1 MGSGFLLLASP
12 YRAKAFRAANHFGD
26 FRVRARLAI
35 GNGFKGFPY
44 LELEFGSVWREG
56 NVEEAALACEIFLQL
71 RSCLVRKRARTARA
85 IVCNVAKSNRAN
97 ARLVGGDAQSPHGH
111 GVYKIVRAALH
122 GHPFVCSSI
131 IGGKRCGCVR
141 MNEKAGASPEI
152 HACKEPMCSPSRKS
166 HHQFCPPTS

>member
-1 MGSGFLLLASP
+1 MARHHNGQWVFVVGEP

-26 FRVRARLAI
+26 FRVRARLSI

-71 RSCLVRKRARTARA
+71 RSRLVRKRARAARA

-111 GVYKIVRAALH
+111 GVYKIVRCSVAWSSFRVFFDYRRQAL
-122 GHPFVCSSI
+122 
-131 IGGKRCGCVR
+131 RLR
-141 MNEKAGASPEI
+141 
-152 HACKEPMCSPSRKS
+152 
-166 HHQFCPPTS
+166 